1 MAAVRAGR
9 GRARR
14 VPTILQMEAAECG
27 PACLAMVLAAYG
39 RWETLDAVRD
49 SCGVSRDGTSAAD
62 IVEAAR
68 RRGME
73 ADAYSRD
80 VDGLAALGLPQIL
93 FWGFDHFVVLEAV
106 GRDGFVINDP
116 AHGRRVVDREE
127 FGRRFTGVTLT
138 FRPGPAFQR
147 TRRPPGVARRLAAV
161 LGGSWGMFACIVL
174 TSLAMVALGVVL
186 PGLTR
191 VFVDDY
197 LVQGNREWLLPLL
210 GGIIAIG
217 AFRSVIAALYTRG
230 LLLVQ
235 TKVTAVVSARFVW
248 RLFHLPY
255 DFFVRR
261 SPVEISA
268 RTQYAGQLG
277 GIVAG
282 PFAQTAV
289 NVLAVAGYVVIMLL
303 YSVAMTAV
311 CVGFA
316 ALELLVLRLVTRRV
330 QDEAVHLQMAA
341 GQAHSAAVRGAAL
354 LEQARVNG
362 SETQLFSHMVEAEVR
377 LINSEQ
383 KSGWTTRML
392 MALPFAMSRLTTL
405 AVLGVGALVV
415 MTTETTL
422 GTLLGF
428 LMLSGLFSASI
439 GALTGFG
446 TAIGQSTAGIG
457 RLGDV
462 LDHIGAQ
469 DDADDAG
476 RPPLPLPTGRI
487 ALRDVGFSYPHGQPV
502 LSGIELAIAPG
513 ECIGIMGGSGAG
525 KSTLARLVVGLA
537 APTRG
542 TIRFEASPDAGT
554 DAWVPKCDAVGF
566 VDQAPFFPKGPIR
579 SALTLWDAGETD
591 EDIARALA
599 DAELLEAIASRQGGL
614 DGQVGENG
622 VGFSSGERQ
631 RLAIARAL
639 VHAPRILV
647 LDDATSALDEDTE
660 ARVLENLRRR
670 GATLLLLTNRAS
682 ALQHMDRVMALHG
695 GRLYPIA
702 MEEAHAAARASMSS
716 ILAAAE
722 QQL

>member
-1 MAAVRAGR
+1 MARVRGGR

-14 VPTILQMEAAECG
+14 VPAILQMETAECG
-27 PACLAMVLAAYG
+27 PACLAMVLAAHG

-80 VDGLAALGLPQIL
+80 IDGLAALGLPQIL

-106 GRDGFVINDP
+106 GRNGFVIVDP
-116 AHGRRVVDREE
+116 ANGRRVVDREE

-138 FRPGPAFQR
+138 FRPGAEFRR
-147 TRRPPGVARRLAAV
+147 TPRPPGIARRLAAV
-161 LGGSWGMFACIVL
+161 LGGSWDMFVCIVL
-174 TSLAMVALGVVL
+174 TSLAMVVLGVVL

-210 GGIIAIG
+210 GGIIAVG
-217 AFRSVIAALYTRG
+217 AFRSMIAALYTRG

-248 RLFHLPY
+248 RLFQLPY

-277 GIVAG
+277 SMVAG

-289 NVLAVAGYVVIMLL
+289 NVLAVAGYIAIMLL
-303 YSVAMTAV
+303 YSVVMTAV

-316 ALELLVLRLVTRRV
+316 VLELLVLRLVTRRV
-330 QDEAVHLQMAA
+330 QDEAVQLQMAA

-405 AVLGVGALVV
+405 AVLGVGAFVV

-428 LMLSGLFSASI
+428 LMLSGLLSSSI

-446 TAIGQSTAGIG
+446 TAIGQSTAGMG

-462 LDHIGAQ
+462 LDHIGAAE
-469 DDADDAG
+469 DGAAAG
-476 RPPLPLPTGRI
+476 QGPLPLPTGRI
-487 ALRDVGFSYPHGQPV
+487 ALQDVGFSYPHGEPV
-502 LSGIELAIAPG
+502 LSGIALAVAPG
-513 ECIGIMGGSGAG
+513 ACIGIMGGSGAG

-537 APTRG
+537 APTCG
-542 TIRFEASPDAGT
+542 TIRFEARAGAE
-554 DAWVPKCDAVGF
+554 AWVPKCDGVGF

-579 SALTLWDAGETD
+579 SALTLWDAAETD
-591 EDIARALA
+591 DDIAGALA
-599 DAELLEAIASRQGGL
+599 DAELLEAVAGRPGGL

-670 GATLLLLTNRAS
+670 GATLLLFTNRAS

-695 GRLYPIA
+695 GRLYPVA
-702 MEEAHAAARASMSS
+702 MGEAHAAARTSMSA

>member
-1 MAAVRAGR
+1 MARVRGGR

-14 VPTILQMEAAECG
+14 VPAILQMETAECG
-27 PACLAMVLAAYG
+27 PACLAMVLAAHG

-80 VDGLAALGLPQIL
+80 IDGLAALGLPQIL

-106 GRDGFVINDP
+106 GRNGFVIVDP
-116 AHGRRVVDREE
+116 ANGRRVVDREE

-138 FRPGPAFQR
+138 FRPGAEFRR
-147 TRRPPGVARRLAAV
+147 TPRPPGIARRLAAV
-161 LGGSWGMFACIVL
+161 LGGSWDMFVCIVL
-174 TSLAMVALGVVL
+174 TSLAMVVLGVVL

-210 GGIIAIG
+210 GGIIAVG
-217 AFRSVIAALYTRG
+217 AFRSMIAALYTRG

-248 RLFHLPY
+248 RLFQLPY

-277 GIVAG
+277 SMVAG

-289 NVLAVAGYVVIMLL
+289 NVLAVAGYIAIMLL
-303 YSVAMTAV
+303 YSVVMTAV

-316 ALELLVLRLVTRRV
+316 VLELLVLRLVTRRV
-330 QDEAVHLQMAA
+330 QDEAVQLQMAA

-405 AVLGVGALVV
+405 AVLGVGAFVV

-428 LMLSGLFSASI
+428 LMLSGLLSSSI

-446 TAIGQSTAGIG
+446 TAIGQSTAGMG

-462 LDHIGAQ
+462 LDHIGAAE
-469 DDADDAG
+469 DGAG
-476 RPPLPLPTGRI
+476 AGQGPLPLPTGRI
-487 ALRDVGFSYPHGQPV
+487 ALQDVGFSYPHGEPV
-502 LSGIELAIAPG
+502 LSGIALAVAPG
-513 ECIGIMGGSGAG
+513 ACIGIMGGSGAG

-537 APTRG
+537 APTCG
-542 TIRFEASPDAGT
+542 TIRFEARAGAE
-554 DAWVPKCDAVGF
+554 AWVPKCDGVGF

-579 SALTLWDAGETD
+579 SALTLWDAAETD
-591 EDIARALA
+591 DDIAGALA
-599 DAELLEAIASRQGGL
+599 DAELLEAVAGRPGGL

-670 GATLLLLTNRAS
+670 GATLLLFTNRAS

-695 GRLYPIA
+695 GRLYPVA
-702 MEEAHAAARASMSS
+702 MGEAHAAARTSMSA

>member
-1 MAAVRAGR
+1 MARVRGGR

-14 VPTILQMEAAECG
+14 VPAILQMETAECG
-27 PACLAMVLAAYG
+27 PACLAMVLAAHG

-80 VDGLAALGLPQIL
+80 IDGLAALGLPQIL

-106 GRDGFVINDP
+106 GRNGFVIVDP
-116 AHGRRVVDREE
+116 ANGRRVIDREE

-138 FRPGPAFQR
+138 FRPGAEFRR
-147 TRRPPGVARRLAAV
+147 TPRPPGIARRLAAV
-161 LGGSWGMFACIVL
+161 LGGSWDMFVCIVL
-174 TSLAMVALGVVL
+174 TSLAMVVLGVVL

-210 GGIIAIG
+210 GGIIAVG
-217 AFRSVIAALYTRG
+217 AFRSMIAALYTRG

-248 RLFHLPY
+248 RLFQLPY

-277 GIVAG
+277 SMVAG

-289 NVLAVAGYVVIMLL
+289 NVLAVAGYIAIMLL
-303 YSVAMTAV
+303 YSVVMTAV

-316 ALELLVLRLVTRRV
+316 VLELLVLRLVTRRV
-330 QDEAVHLQMAA
+330 QDEAVQLQMAA

-405 AVLGVGALVV
+405 AVLGVGAFVV

-428 LMLSGLFSASI
+428 LMLSGLLSSSI

-446 TAIGQSTAGIG
+446 TAIGQSTAGMG
-457 RLGDV
+457 RLSDV
-462 LDHIGAQ
+462 LDHIGAAE
-469 DDADDAG
+469 DGAG
-476 RPPLPLPTGRI
+476 AGQGPLPLPTGRI
-487 ALRDVGFSYPHGQPV
+487 ALQDVGFSYPHGEPV
-502 LSGIELAIAPG
+502 LSGIALAVAPG
-513 ECIGIMGGSGAG
+513 ACIGIMGGSGAG

-537 APTRG
+537 APTCG
-542 TIRFEASPDAGT
+542 TIRFEARAGAE
-554 DAWVPKCDAVGF
+554 AWVPKCDGVGF

-579 SALTLWDAGETD
+579 SALTLWDAAETD
-591 EDIARALA
+591 DDIAGALA
-599 DAELLEAIASRQGGL
+599 DAELLEAVAGRPGGL

-670 GATLLLLTNRAS
+670 GATLLLFTNRAS

-695 GRLYPIA
+695 GRLYPVA
-702 MEEAHAAARASMSS
+702 MGEAHAAARTSMSA